1 MISLYAI
8 KKGKNKIDA
17 VEFIIYL
24 LYFVLRPVRD
34 FLISASKGL
43 QNVELWSALTTFEQK
58 GLLLFDTYFLS
69 LYVLSRRTALLG
81 RLLRQARN
89 TEDLHGVQV
98 EGNVKTQLAL
108 NKTYLGYYYLLRLR
122 AFVGF
127 FLNIWRFDFY
137 TIFQ

>member
-8 KKGKNKIDA
+8 KKEKNKIDA

-24 LYFVLRPVRD
+24 LYFVLRPFRD
-34 FLISASKGL
+34 YLISASKGL
-43 QNVELWSALTTFEQK
+43 QNVGLWSALTIEQK

-89 TEDLHGVQV
+89 TEDLHGIQV
-98 EGNVKTQLAL
+98 KGNVKTQLAL

-122 AFVGF
+122 AIVEF
-127 FLNIWRFDFY
+127 FLNIWRFEFY